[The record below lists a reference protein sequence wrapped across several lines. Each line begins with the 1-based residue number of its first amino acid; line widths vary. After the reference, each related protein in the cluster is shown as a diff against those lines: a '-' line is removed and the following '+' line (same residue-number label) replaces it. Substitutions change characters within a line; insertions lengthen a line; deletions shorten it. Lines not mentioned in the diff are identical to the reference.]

1 MDTDLEN
8 FEKVWFNYMDMLQVM
23 PYEFYIYLQ
32 IINKMREVGLNFT
45 EEDKK
50 LFIKLLELLLDVI
63 YNYKNYYDSDA
74 EILLYDEEF
83 ACCYRII
90 KRIKNV
96 N

>member
-63 YNYKNYYDSDA
+63 YNYKNYHDTDEKIIKYDTD
-74 EILLYDEEF
+74 F
-83 ACCYRII
+83 ACCFRII
-90 KRIKNV
+90 KRLKNSS
-96 N
+96 